1 MWGAMPPDGGIMEDD
16 SSQFE
21 SLMEMMGNQINGK
34 DVDTVVS
41 VLALLLA
48 NAGCMGGLS
57 PQSVLNYVNRIVY
70 QVYDD
75 NDPTDETI
83 H

>member
-1 MWGAMPPDGGIMEDD
+1 MWGAMPPDGGSMEDD

-21 SLMEMMGNQINGK
+21 SLIELMGNQINGK
-34 DVDTVVS
+34 DVDIVVS

-48 NAGCMGGLS
+48 NAGCMGGLPPHS
-57 PQSVLNYVNRIVY
+57 LLQYVNRVVS
-70 QVYDD
+70 QVYED
-75 NDPTDETI
+75 NDPTNETI

>member
-1 MWGAMPPDGGIMEDD
+1 
-16 SSQFE
+16 
-21 SLMEMMGNQINGK
+21 
-34 DVDTVVS
+34 
-41 VLALLLA
+41 LLLA

-57 PQSVLNYVNRIVY
+57 PQSVLQYVNRIVY

>member
-21 SLMEMMGNQINGK
+21 NLMELMGNQINGK

>member
-1 MWGAMPPDGGIMEDD
+1 MRGAMPPKGEIMEDD

-21 SLMEMMGNQINGK
+21 SLMALMGNQINGK
-34 DVDTVVS
+34 DVDVVVS

-57 PQSVLNYVNRIVY
+57 PQSVLSYVNRIVY
-70 QVYDD
+70 QVYED
-75 NDPTDETI
+75 NDPSNETI

>member
-1 MWGAMPPDGGIMEDD
+1 MRGANAPQGGIMEDD

-21 SLMEMMGNQINGK
+21 SLMALMGKEINGK

-41 VLALLLA
+41 VLALLIA
-48 NAGCMGGLS
+48 NAGCMGGL
-57 PQSVLNYVNRIVY
+57 PPHSVLQYVSSVVW
-70 QVYDD
+70 QVYAD
-75 NDPTDETI
+75 NDPSNETI

>member
-1 MWGAMPPDGGIMEDD
+1 MWGVMPPDGGIMEDD

-57 PQSVLNYVNRIVY
+57 PHSVIGYVNRIVH

>member
-1 MWGAMPPDGGIMEDD
+1 MRGDHSPQGGYMEDD

-57 PQSVLNYVNRIVY
+57 PHSVVQYVNRIVH

-75 NDPTDETI
+75 NDPSNETI